1 MVKKDLNS
9 WNRWLHIY
17 LSMFSFATLFF
28 FAVTGITLNHPRWIE
43 SHQRVEMIKGDLN
56 PAWVSGNDTSSVAKL
71 EIVEYLRDK
80 HKIKAR
86 LTDFMT
92 DVNDC
97 SVSFNGPGYTADGFI
112 SRQTGSYILT
122 VTTAG
127 YIAVLNDLHKGRDT
141 GSKWAVIIDI
151 SAILMVLVSLTG
163 FVMIFFITRR
173 KSKGLWVAAFGTVTL
188 LILYLLFV

>member
-1 MVKKDLNS
+1 M
-9 WNRWLHIY
+9 
-17 LSMFSFATLFF
+17 
-28 FAVTGITLNHPRWIE
+28 
-43 SHQRVEMIKGDLN
+43 
-56 PAWVSGNDTSSVAKL
+56 SGNDTTSVARL
-71 EIVEYLRDK
+71 EIVEHFRDK

-86 LTDFMT
+86 LTDFRV
-92 DVNDC
+92 DDYEC

-112 SRQTGSYILT
+112 DRSTGSYDLT

-163 FVMIFFITRR
+163 FMMIFFITRR
-173 KSKGLWVAAFGTVTL
+173 KSKGLWVAALGTVTL
-188 LILYLLFV
+188 VLLYLIFV